1 MILPR
6 CRRQVRRN
14 GCAHGTNDRALVAAN
29 SFAEATDTHHK
40 DVAVTGRRQCHRH
53 GTGVREETRVG
64 DRVADWHDLAVA
76 TDAVRAGAP
85 LIVPNRDANYPDP
98 GRLVPGTGAAVAA
111 LEAATGV
118 RAMAIGKPAPDLLL
132 QAAALDGSDIR
143 DAIMIGDSPATDIAA
158 ANAAGCRSI
167 LLMTGVGAGVGAVQ
181 IGDLPEAQRPTWV
194 ARDAAEM
201 AGILAAVTASGVA
214 RG

>member
-1 MILPR
+1 MR
-6 CRRQVRRN
+6 C
-14 GCAHGTNDRALVAAN
+14 
-29 SFAEATDTHHK
+29 
-40 DVAVTGRRQCHRH
+40 
-53 GTGVREETRVG
+53 
-64 DRVADWHDLAVA
+64 
-76 TDAVRAGAP
+76 AP

-118 RAMAIGKPAPDLLL
+118 RAIAIGKPAPDLLL
-132 QAAALDGSDIR
+132 QAAALDGSEIR

-167 LLMTGVGAGVGAVQ
+167 LLMTGVGAGVGAVK
-181 IGDLPEAQRPTWV
+181 IHDLPEAQQPTWV
-194 ARDAAEM
+194 ALDAAEM
-201 AGILAAVTASGVA
+201 ARILAAVKPDDVA

>member
-1 MILPR
+1 MRASHRLRHWMSVISSMPTGCSTAPSTGWRKRIASINLVSSPAIAASP
-6 CRRQVRRN
+6 N
-14 GCAHGTNDRALVAAN
+14 GA
-29 SFAEATDTHHK
+29 
-40 DVAVTGRRQCHRH
+40 
-53 GTGVREETRVG
+53 RVP
-64 DRVADWHDLAVA
+64 AS
-76 TDAVRAGAP
+76 
-85 LIVPNRDANYPDP
+85 
-98 GRLVPGTGAAVAA
+98 
-111 LEAATGV
+111 
-118 RAMAIGKPAPDLLL
+118 IGKPAPDLLL

-167 LLMTGVGAGVGAVQ
+167 LLMTGVGAGTGAVK

-201 AGILAAVTASGVA
+201 SEILRTVAANGAA